1 MFYLMI
7 KTHNKTGLK
16 YLCKCSNRDPHKYK
30 GSGVYWKRHLKEH
43 GSDIMTEVVFQT
55 EDLNEFNAVC
65 LKYSKDLNV
74 KSSDEWANLIE
85 ENGLDGGTTHNNPYW
100 LKGFKHSEDAKRRI
114 GESARERAL
123 GRTLSDETKLKISDA
138 LKGQEVSW
146 LKGIEK
152 SEEHRKK
159 LSDSQK
165 GIPKEYSQEQ
175 LDYLKDKMQN
185 LSKKKYKCSVCG
197 KIGNAGQIGRYH
209 KECMKELSWNKIEI
223 NQNEP
228 Q

>member
-16 YLCKCSNRDPHKYK
+16 YLCKCTNRDPYKYK

-43 GSDIMTEVVFQT
+43 GRDITTEVIFQT
-55 EDLNEFNAVC
+55 ENLDEFNFIC
-65 LKYSKDLNV
+65 LQYSKELNV
-74 KSSDEWANLIE
+74 KDSNEWANLIE
-85 ENGLDGGTTHNNPYW
+85 ETGLDGGTTHNNPFW
-100 LKGFKHSEDAKRRI
+100 LKGFKHSD
-114 GESARERAL
+114 ES
-123 GRTLSDETKLKISDA
+123 KQKISEA
-138 LKGQEVSW
+138 SKGRKTHLSEDVRRKIGDTLRGRPIKCSP
-146 LKGIEK
+146 KGVPK
-152 SEEHRKK
+152 TEEHRKK

-165 GIPKEYSQEQ
+165 GTSKNYSEEQ
-175 LDYLKDKMQN
+175 VENLKDSMKK
-185 LSKKKYKCSVCG
+185 LSKVKYRCSVCG

-223 NQNEP
+223 NQNED